1 MAAQSVDSVPPAN
14 STQLSSSSSAFA
26 CDKQKEKARYGDFS
40 ILPLLSSVARRC
52 EAENLLE
59 FSIPPE
65 NYKIKWRVGREEAGR
80 QAAKIGRCR
89 PLGGMVAAAEL
100 CQARLYEWGGR
111 FPIAFCVGQRGE
123 MACESEACDAGRRSE
138 RDGRGRL
145 NGRKKEGVKLG
156 HV

>member
-1 MAAQSVDSVPPAN
+1 MKQRTFLNLVFHPKITRLN
-14 STQLSSSSSAFA
+14 GGSA
-26 CDKQKEKARYGDFS
+26 EKRQ
-40 ILPLLSSVARRC
+40 
-52 EAENLLE
+52 
-59 FSIPPE
+59 
-65 NYKIKWRVGREEAGR
+65 AGR

-138 RDGRGRL
+138 KDGRGRL

>member
-1 MAAQSVDSVPPAN
+1 MEGRQ
-14 STQLSSSSSAFA
+14 
-26 CDKQKEKARYGDFS
+26 
-40 ILPLLSSVARRC
+40 RR
-52 EAENLLE
+52 
-59 FSIPPE
+59 
-65 NYKIKWRVGREEAGR
+65 GR
-80 QAAKIGRCR
+80 QADRQRKLEDVGL
-89 PLGGMVAAAEL
+89 LGGRVAAAEL